1 MTKWIEI
8 MNYRNCIFS
17 LFLPFILVLQVSGQ
31 EKKEGSPIDQQL
43 EACLNL
49 KQNQTTAGMIEC
61 TNRAQEQW
69 DKELNKNYS
78 LLIGKLSADEK
89 EKLKVAQ
96 RNWIAYRDK
105 EIEFARAMYMN
116 MQGTMWRVVLADRQM
131 ELTKQ
136 RALELKAYV
145 DNLTEPGE

>member
-1 MTKWIEI
+1 MK
-8 MNYRNCIFS
+8 YLLS
-17 LFLPFILVLQVSGQ
+17 LTLSFILALNACGQ
-31 EKKEGSPIDQQL
+31 EKEKSIDQQL
-43 EACLNL
+43 KTCLDIE
-49 KQNQTTAGMIEC
+49 QNQTTAGMIEC

-105 EIEFARAMYMN
+105 EIEFARTMYIN

-136 RALELKAYV
+136 RALELKVYLG
-145 DNLTEPGE
+145 NLTELNE